1 MRLDGKIAWVVG
13 GSGGIGAAVA
23 RELDHRGAT
32 VAISAR
38 RQEQL
43 QAVAAGNMLVVP
55 VDVTDAAA
63 VVSAAERIRQELGPI
78 DLAVLSAGYWK
89 QMNPEDWDT
98 GVFDQHL
105 RVNLTGMSNSIAA
118 VLPDMLQRQHGLIAG
133 IASVAGYRG
142 LAGAEAYGATKAAQI
157 NLLESLRIHTARA
170 GVQVTTICPG
180 FVRTDLTAGNPF
192 PMPFII
198 EAGQAAR
205 AICDGLER
213 DRTEIV
219 FPAPMALLMK
229 AARLVP
235 VRAWAALWS
244 RAAPSR
250 PDANSRSIRPAP
262 SNPKGTMRL
271 CKIVVVDKPLEAV
284 FSYLS
289 DFTTTAE
296 WDPGTVV
303 TVNQHG
309 DGGVGTTYLNT
320 STFLGRK
327 TQLTYVVRAHDAGK
341 RLQLRGENKTLVAVD
356 TMTFRSVPAGT
367 EVTYTAEFTFKGASR
382 LVAPLLRP
390 AFERLGRQAQAGL
403 REALNQRLS

>member
-13 GSGGIGAAVA
+13 GSAGIGAAVA
-23 RELDHRGAT
+23 RELERRGAT

-43 QAVAAGNMLVVP
+43 QAVAEGNMLVVP
-55 VDVTDAAA
+55 ADVTDAAA
-63 VVSAAERIRQELGPI
+63 MAAAAERIRQDLGPI

-89 QMNPEDWDT
+89 QMSPGDWDT

-118 VLPDMLQRQHGLIAG
+118 VLPDMLRRHHGLIAG

-142 LAGAEAYGATKAAQI
+142 LAGAEAYGATKAGQI
-157 NLLESLRIHTARA
+157 NLLESLRVHTART
-170 GVQVTTICPG
+170 GVRVTTICPG
-180 FVRTDLTAGNPF
+180 FVRTDLTADNPF
-192 PMPFII
+192 AMPFMI
-198 EAGQAAR
+198 EADQAAR

-229 AARLVP
+229 TARFVP
-235 VRAWAALWS
+235 ARAWTALWARTS
-244 RAAPSR
+244 PGR
-250 PDANSRSIRPAP
+250 PGDRPPAT
-262 SNPKGTMRL
+262 SAGTKEPKDTMRL
-271 CKIVVVDKPLEAV
+271 RETVTVDKPLDAV

-289 DFTTTAE
+289 DFTNTTE
-296 WDPGTVV
+296 WDPGTVA

-320 STFLGRK
+320 STFLGRE
-327 TQLTYVVRAHDAGK
+327 TQLTYIVRELEPG
-341 RLQLRGENKTLVAVD
+341 RRIQLRGENKTLVAVD
-356 TMTFRSVPAGT
+356 TMTFRSVNAGT
-367 EVTYTAEFTFKGASR
+367 EVTYTAEFTFKGPSR

-390 AFERLGRQAQAGL
+390 AFVRLGKQAQTGM
-403 REALNQRLS
+403 REALNQRL